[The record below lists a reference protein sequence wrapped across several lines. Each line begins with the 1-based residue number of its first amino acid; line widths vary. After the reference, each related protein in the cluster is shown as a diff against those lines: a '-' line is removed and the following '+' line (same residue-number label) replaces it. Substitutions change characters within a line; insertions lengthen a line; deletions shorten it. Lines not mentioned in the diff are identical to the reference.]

1 LIGGMR
7 SVTRSVR
14 EMVGATCL
22 SCHGGGIGD
31 QLMLSTIAHELKLRG
46 CRNVLIVTQYPDLF
60 LGNPDVNGVAIPGS
74 RRAWVFMKLAGER
87 TRSPSY
93 LINYDPRDDTRDPPP
108 EHVLAYMCRMVGI
121 TGRVGLRPYLS
132 LSRSQREWGAPY
144 EGCIA
149 VQSSGL
155 GAGYLLLNKQWFPQ
169 RFAQVAAHLL
179 KTHPVVQIGNPIDPA
194 VPCTYD
200 IRGKTTLRQLAAVL
214 AHCRMFV
221 GLVGMP
227 MHLARAVECPSVIV
241 YGGRERPDQT
251 GYSCNENIYNPV
263 ACAPCWQDSRCDYS
277 RVCMESIPTERAI
290 EAAERL
296 LEKPRVQLEVD
307 SYDILPH

>member
-1 LIGGMR
+1 
-7 SVTRSVR
+7 
-14 EMVGATCL
+14 
-22 SCHGGGIGD
+22 
-31 QLMLSTIAHELKLRG
+31 
-46 CRNVLIVTQYPDLF
+46 
-60 LGNPDVNGVAIPGS
+60 
-74 RRAWVFMKLAGER
+74 
-87 TRSPSY
+87 
-93 LINYDPRDDTRDPPP
+93 
-108 EHVLAYMCRMVGI
+108 
-121 TGRVGLRPYLS
+121 VGLRPYLS